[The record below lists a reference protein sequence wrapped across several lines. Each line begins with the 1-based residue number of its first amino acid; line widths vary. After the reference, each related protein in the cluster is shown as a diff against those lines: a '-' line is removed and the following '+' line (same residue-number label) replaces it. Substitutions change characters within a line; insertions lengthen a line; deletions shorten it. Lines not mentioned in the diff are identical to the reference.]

1 MSQDKDPIES
11 TRMSLGEH
19 LEELRKRLFKSVI
32 VLVIAFGAAWWFKED
47 LADFLLR
54 PWRDAVGQINTELTE
69 RYVKDLEAHPGT
81 PRTKYFVTDDAADLR
96 LRDPVVPSLQ
106 AFNIGDGFFF
116 ALNISMYCAAFFAGP
131 FVLWQIWQFI
141 AAGLYRHEK
150 RAVTLYF
157 PFSLL
162 LFLFGV
168 VFCYVWVIPIGI
180 YYLAV
185 TMPLDQVRPMF
196 GAGAY
201 FDFLSTMCLAM
212 GAVFQ
217 LPLLMI
223 FLSSLGLVEPRTYAK
238 YRGHFLVL
246 ALFVAGV
253 ITPGPD
259 WYSQVLMT
267 APMYVLY
274 EIGILI
280 ARWRAK
286 PRRHPGEA

>member
-1 MSQDKDPIES
+1 MSPEKDPVES

-19 LEELRKRLFKSVI
+19 IEELRKRLFKSVL
-32 VLVIAFGAAWWFKED
+32 VLIAAFGVAWWYKED
-47 LADFLLR
+47 LAQFVMK
-54 PWRDAVGQINTELTE
+54 PWTSAVEQINTELSE
-69 RYVKDLEAHPGT
+69 RYEKDLVASPNT
-81 PRTKYFVTDDAADLR
+81 PRTKYFLTDDPADKR
-96 LRDPVVPSLQ
+96 LRDPVDAKLS
-106 AFNIGDGFFF
+106 AFNIGDSFFF
-116 ALNISMYCAAFFAGP
+116 ALNISMYFAAFFAGP
-131 FVLWQIWQFI
+131 FVLWQMWQFV

-150 RAVTLYF
+150 RMVSLYF
-157 PFSLL
+157 PFSVL

-168 VFCYVWVIPIGI
+168 VFCYLWVVPIGM

-185 TMPLDQVRPMF
+185 TLPLDQVRPQI
-196 GAGAY
+196 GLSAY
-201 FDFLSTMCLAM
+201 FDFLSTMCLSM

-223 FLSSLGLVEPRTYAK
+223 FLSSIGLVDPKTYAK
-238 YRGHFLVL
+238 YRGHFLVI

-274 EIGILI
+274 EIGILV
-280 ARWRAK
+280 ARWRAR
-286 PRRHPGEA
+286 PRSHPKGS

>member
-19 LEELRKRLFKSVI
+19 LEELRKRLFRSVV
-32 VLVIAFGAAWWFKED
+32 VLVIAFGGAWWFKED
-47 LADFLLR
+47 LAEFIMR
-54 PWRDAVGQINTELTE
+54 PWRAAVEQINTELVE
-69 RYVKDLEAHPGT
+69 RYDKEVIARPGT
-81 PRTKYFVTDDAADLR
+81 PRTKYFLTDDVADKR
-96 LRDPVVPSLQ
+96 LRDPVVPALQ
-106 AFNIGDGFFF
+106 AFSIGDGFFF
-116 ALNISMYCAAFFAGP
+116 ALNISIYFAAFFAGP

-168 VFCYVWVIPIGI
+168 VFCYLWVIPIGI

-196 GAGAY
+196 GAGQY
-201 FDFLSTMCLAM
+201 FDFVSTMCLAM

-223 FLSSLGLVEPRTYAK
+223 FLSSMGLVEPRTYAK
-238 YRGHFLVL
+238 YRGHFLVV

-280 ARWRAK
+280 ARWRAR
-286 PRRHPGEA
+286 PRRHPTRA